1 MVNQLPETEVLRK
14 RLAVL
19 KADVASLQVE
29 LAHLRTENARL
40 QAESARLQAENAE
53 LRRRLG
59 LNSQKSDKPPSSDG
73 YRRKRIQPAL
83 PKGKKPLG
91 GQPGHKGK
99 TLRAVLMEHEDAV
112 LAFALVEG
120 VPFTNNQADR
130 DLGPAKVKQKVSGCF
145 RTDHGAAVYARLQ
158 AVISSCKQERNVFVA
173 LRNLFAHQP
182 VSLRPGG

>member
-1 MVNQLPETEVLRK
+1 VVNQLPETEVLRK
-14 RLAVL
+14 RLALL

-40 QAESARLQAENAE
+40 QAENAE

-59 LNSQKSDKPPSSDG
+59 LNSQNSHKPPSSDG

-99 TLRAVLMEHEDAV
+99 SLRAVLMEHEDAV
-112 LAFALVEG
+112 PALALVEG
-120 VPFTNNQADR
+120 VPFTNNQAER
-130 DLGPAKVKQKVSGCF
+130 DLRPAKVKQKVGGYF
-145 RTDHGAAVYARLQ
+145 RTDPGAAVYAGLQ
-158 AVISSCKQERNVFVA
+158 AVISTCRKQERNVFVT

>member
-29 LAHLRTENARL
+29 LAHLRTENA
-40 QAESARLQAENAE
+40 E

-59 LNSQKSDKPPSSDG
+59 LNSQNSHKPPSSDG

-91 GQPGHKGK
+91 GQPGHGGK
-99 TLRAVLMEHEDAV
+99 TLCAVLMEHEDAV
-112 LAFALVEG
+112 LGFALVEG
-120 VPFTNNQADR
+120 VPFTNNQTER
-130 DLGPAKVKQKVSGCF
+130 DLRPAKVKQKVSGCF
-145 RTDHGAAVYARLQ
+145 RTDHGAAVCARLQ
-158 AVISSCKQERNVFVA
+158 AVISTCRKQERNVFVA

-182 VSLRPGG
+182 VSLLAGG